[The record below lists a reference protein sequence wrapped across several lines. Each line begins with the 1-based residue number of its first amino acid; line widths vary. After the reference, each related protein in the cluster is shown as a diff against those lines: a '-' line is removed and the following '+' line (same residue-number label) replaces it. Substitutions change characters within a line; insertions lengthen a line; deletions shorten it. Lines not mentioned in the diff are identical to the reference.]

1 MKVLLC
7 FFLLLCFHPLACPAQ
22 EALPT
27 GRLPE
32 DVQPVS
38 YDLSLTIVPEQE
50 RFSGEVRV
58 RVRLAK
64 ERQTIW
70 MHGRDLQVHKSTVT
84 LGSGKT
90 IAANYSQVTEDGVA
104 RLDLPEPVAPQIV
117 TLVFAYDAPFNRK
130 LEGLYRVDEGGR
142 SYAFSQF
149 EAIAARLCFPGFDE
163 PAFKT
168 PFDITLTVKKEHQA
182 ITNTIVVSE
191 TPLDSGLKQIRF
203 ARTPNLPTYLLAFAV
218 GDLDVVS
225 GPDIPPN
232 SVRAYPVPLHG
243 VAVKGKGKDLNYALQ
258 NTGSI
263 LKVLEEYLGIPYPFQ
278 KLDVIAVPDFDWGAM
293 ENAGAIVFREEL
305 LLLDEKNAPVNQ
317 KQRFASVMA
326 HELAHQWF
334 GDLVTMP
341 WWNDIWLNESFATWM
356 ARRSIQEWNPEFREG
371 LTGLLSVQSAMDQD
385 SVAGARPTRREVE
398 DAGDIRAIADFAVFS
413 KGGGLLFMF
422 ESYAGEEKFRQAIRH
437 HLSKYSYSNATT
449 QNFLDSLVEIA
460 GKELRTP
467 FQSFLDQPGVPFLE
481 FRTVCSGT
489 SSSLELKQS
498 RYLPLGSHA
507 SADPRWEI
515 PVCVRFGAGKK
526 ASQKCFVFSEK
537 AASVDLTENDC
548 PEWLMPNSNGSGYY
562 RWGIPE
568 ESYAALQKLP
578 PGALS
583 EREELSIADSV
594 NSSFSSGR
602 LSAAQALK
610 ALAPFASSAERSLA
624 KAPMELIEFSRD
636 HLGKKSE
643 MEQFSSNLYQ
653 AVYEKLG
660 FASRPTDTEDNRLFR
675 IDLIDFLAFAARD
688 RAVRSEAN
696 KRGRAYVGAATNNQI
711 HPDAVDS
718 DLVPVALGVAVQEGD
733 EPFFDLLVK
742 LLKESNDSLLRDR
755 ILTALGKADGS
766 LLAQKALALSLDPT
780 LRVNEIAIPLEQQ
793 LKQMETRESAWEFLK
808 QNFDSLTA
816 RLSPTDGG
824 ALPRLA
830 ESFCSEARASDVE
843 QFFASRIKTFPGGE
857 RSLRRCLEYIRICAA
872 KASAPSQ

>member
-1 MKVLLC
+1 MRILFCLS
-7 FFLLLCFHPLACPAQ
+7 LLLCLVPPVCWAQ
-22 EALPT
+22 ETTPT

-32 DVQPVS
+32 DVRPVS
-38 YDLSLTIVPEQE
+38 YDLSLTIIPEQE
-50 RFSGEVRV
+50 RFSGEVKI
-58 RVRLAK
+58 RVRLTK

-70 MHGRDLQVHKSTVT
+70 LHGRDLEVRQSNLILET
-84 LGSGKT
+84 GKT
-90 IAANYSQVTEDGVA
+90 IAANYLQVTEDGLA
-104 RLDLPEPVAPQIV
+104 RLDLEEPVLPQTV
-117 TLVFAYDAPFNRK
+117 TLIFAYDAPFNRK
-130 LEGLYRVDEGGR
+130 LEGLYRVDEGNR

-163 PAFKT
+163 PVFKT

-182 ITNTIVVSE
+182 ITNTVVKSE
-191 TPLDSGLKQIRF
+191 TLLDSGMKQIRF

-232 SVRAYPVPLHG
+232 PVRKQPVPLRG
-243 VAVKGKGKDLNYALQ
+243 IAVKGKGTELHYALQ

-317 KQRFASVMA
+317 KHGFASVMA

-356 ARRSIQEWNPEFREG
+356 ARRSVQQWNPEFRES
-371 LTGLLSVQSAMDQD
+371 LTGLISVQSAMDQD
-385 SVAGARPTRREVE
+385 SIAGARPTCREVK

-422 ESYAGEEKFRQAIRH
+422 ESYAGQEKFQQAIRH
-437 HLSKYSYSNATT
+437 HLSKYSYANATT
-449 QNFLDSLVEIA
+449 QNFLDSLAEIA

-467 FQSFLDQPGVPFLE
+467 FQSFLNQPGVPFLE
-481 FRTVCSGT
+481 FRSVCSGK

-507 SADPRWEI
+507 SADQRWEI
-515 PVCVRFGAGKK
+515 PVCVRFGADEK
-526 ASQKCFVFSEK
+526 ASQKCFVFSDQV
-537 AASVDLTENDC
+537 ASVDLTENSC
-548 PEWLMPNSNGSGYY
+548 PQWLMPNSDGSGYY
-562 RWGIPE
+562 RWGIPP

-578 PGALS
+578 AGALS
-583 EREELSIADSV
+583 PREQLSIADSIQ
-594 NSSFSSGR
+594 SSFSSGR

-610 ALAPFASSAERSLA
+610 ALAPFASSTERSLA
-624 KAPMELIEFSRD
+624 KAPMELIEFARD
-636 HLGKKSE
+636 YLGKKSE
-643 MEQFSSNLYQ
+643 MEQFGTKLYHS
-653 AVYEKLG
+653 AYEKLG
-660 FASRPTDTEDNRLFR
+660 FVPHPAETEDIRLFR
-675 IDLIDFLAFAARD
+675 IDLIDFLAFTVRD
-688 RAVRSEAN
+688 AAVRNEADE
-696 KRGRAYVGAATNNQI
+696 RGRAYVGVATDSMI
-711 HPDAVDS
+711 HPEAVHP
-718 DLVPVALGVAVQEGD
+718 DLVPAALGAAVQEGD
-733 EPFFDLLVK
+733 ERFFDLLVK
-742 LLKESNDSLLRDR
+742 LLKQSDDSLLRDR
-755 ILTALGKADGS
+755 ILTALGKADNS
-766 LLAQKALALSLDPT
+766 LLASKALALSLDPA
-780 LRVNEIAIPLEQQ
+780 LRVNEITISLEQQ
-793 LKQMETRESAWEFLK
+793 LQQMETREAAWDFLK
-808 QNFDSLTA
+808 QNFDPLTA
-816 RLSPTDGG
+816 RLSPTDSG

-830 ESFCSEARASDVE
+830 ESFCSEAKASDVE
-843 QFFASRIKTFPGGE
+843 QFFAPRIKAFPGGE

-872 KASAPSQ
+872 KASAL